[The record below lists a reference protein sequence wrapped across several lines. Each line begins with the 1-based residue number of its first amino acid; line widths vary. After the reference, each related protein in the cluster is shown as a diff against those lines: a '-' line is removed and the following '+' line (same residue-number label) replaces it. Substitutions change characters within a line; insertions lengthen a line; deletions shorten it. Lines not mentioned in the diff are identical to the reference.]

1 MKVFSFGF
9 DKSILIFL
17 MSLSFGFGFGFSN
30 ESSARGLPDFT
41 ELVKESS
48 PAVVNIRTTS
58 SSNGGNFGPGIPGV
72 PQLDENDPMY
82 EFFKRFFPPGDNQQR
97 RPPRRQGPPG
107 GPQPRGVGSGFIISP
122 DGFVLSNHHV
132 VAGADKVIVTMA
144 DRKEFY
150 ADIIGS
156 DQRTDVA
163 LLKIEGKR
171 FLVLHKIFCF
181 ENNEKK

>member
-1 MKVFSFGF
+1 MKVLRFSFN
-9 DKSILIFL
+9 KLILIFL
-17 MSLSFGFGFGFSN
+17 MTLSFGFSFSH
-30 ESSARGLPDFT
+30 EIFARGLPDFT

-58 SSNGGNFGPGIPGV
+58 SRNGGNSGPGIPGV

-82 EFFKRFFPPGDNQQR
+82 EFFKRFFPPGDNQR
-97 RPPRRQGPPG
+97 RSPPGRQGPPG
-107 GPQPRGVGSGFIISP
+107 SPQPRGVGSGFIISP

-156 DQRTDVA
+156 DQKNRRCSA
-163 LLKIEGKR
+163 
-171 FLVLHKIFCF
+171 
-181 ENNEKK
+181 

>member
-1 MKVFSFGF
+1 MKVLSVSFN
-9 DKSILIFL
+9 KSILIFL
-17 MSLSFGFGFGFSN
+17 MVLFCGFGFSD

-144 DRKEFY
+144 DRREFY

-163 LLKIEGKR
+163 LLKIEGKKLP
-171 FLVLHKIFCF
+171 FLKLG
-181 ENNEKK
+181 NP